1 MHVQIALFD
10 GFDPLDVIAPYEVFH
25 TAGELTG
32 GGTTVEL
39 VSVEGPRRVPSGLP
53 PIDLDATAAPDPE
66 RADVIVV
73 PGAAGTISLDPQVE
87 GSIGQILSRAV
98 ATALPQ
104 ILADALAGETTTVAT
119 VCGGSLV
126 VAYAGLADGRP
137 LVTHANGTDLEGT
150 KAVPV
155 GARVVDDGNLVSSGL
170 VTSGIDMALHLVE
183 RELGSRIAH
192 GIEQAIRHERR
203 GTVWQSTGLSVVE
216 P

>member
-25 TAGELTG
+25 TAGVLTG

-53 PIDLDATAAPDPE
+53 LIGLDATAAPDAE

-73 PGAAGTISLDPQVE
+73 PGAAGTIELDPQVD
-87 GSIGQILSRAV
+87 GGIGQILTRA
-98 ATALPQ
+98 ATSALPQ
-104 ILADALAGETTTVAT
+104 ILADALAREDTTVAT

-137 LVTHANGTDLEGT
+137 LVTHGNGTELEGT
-150 KAVPV
+150 KAIPV
-155 GARVVDDGNLVSSGL
+155 GARVVDDGNLVSAGL
-170 VTSGIDMALHLVE
+170 VTSGLDMALHLVE
-183 RELGSRIAH
+183 RELGPQIAY
-192 GIEQAIRHERR
+192 GIELAMRHERR
-203 GTVWQSTGLSVVE
+203 GTVWRPTGPSVVAS
-216 P
+216 